1 MPTENIIQAFVENT
15 NYYSFQTQLSLKPD
29 RYSWNAIGGPEEAEI
44 TVDSGNPD
52 VLREIFRWLG
62 SKVKIRDSVYG
73 NLWWGSIEEITLDYG
88 HIRLSS
94 SLSQLVND
102 ATIWYQDPANPSGPV
117 LKVTDSDA
125 DSQAL
130 YGLRQINLSLGSADA
145 PTATGKAV
153 TVVKMFANP
162 IQQIAP
168 GGNKIQGRLYC
179 RGMFARLG
187 YRYYTFAG
195 GDTLYL
201 STDIISRIV
210 TNTGVPDPFVA
221 ARIDDA
227 STVSQPDN
235 NDGARTSRDIITEL
249 LGMGVTANKLSTPR
263 RLLCTATVDD
273 RLVVYAEP
281 LSSPVGYYVD
291 AMGLLSNETQTSIP
305 LQTMRA
311 GVWIAARDFIQPGG
325 TPYLAFV
332 ERSEF
337 DVSSFKWTWQ
347 PRVLTSPQE
356 YLSLTEA

>member
-1 MPTENIIQAFVENT
+1 MPTENTINAYIENT
-15 NYYSFQTQLSLKPD
+15 NYYSRQTLVDLKVE

-44 TVDSGNPD
+44 TVESGDPE
-52 VLREIFRWLG
+52 VLREMFTWLG

-73 NLWWGSIEEITLDYG
+73 PLWWGSIEEVTLDYG

-102 ATIWYQDPANPSGPV
+102 ATIWYPDPADPT
-117 LKVTDSDA
+117 VTLSVNDTDIA
-125 DSQAL
+125 SQAL
-130 YGLRQINLSLGSADA
+130 YGLRQINLSLASADG
-145 PTATGKAV
+145 PTATGRAV
-153 TVVKMFANP
+153 TIVRMFSSP

-168 GGNKIQGRLYC
+168 GGNKIQGKLYC
-179 RGMFARLG
+179 RGMFSRLG
-187 YRYYTFAG
+187 YRYYTFTG
-195 GDTLYL
+195 GATLYL
-201 STDIISRIV
+201 STDIITRIV
-210 TNTGVPDPFVA
+210 TNTGIPDPFVA
-221 ARIDDA
+221 VRIDDA
-227 STVSQPDN
+227 SSLVQPDN
-235 NDGARTSRDIITEL
+235 NDGARTSKDVITEL

-281 LSSPVGYYVD
+281 LSSPVAYYVD
-291 AMGLLSNETQTSIP
+291 TMGLLSNETQVSIP

-337 DVSSFKWTWQ
+337 DVSSQKWTWQ
-347 PRVLTSPQE
+347 PRVLTSPQQ
-356 YLSLTEA
+356 YLSLTEG